1 MAITANSEPKKTI
14 KSARDNM
21 PSANIRISKTS
32 QPAPLGKQKQP
43 FKLKGRQFA
52 KNGILFG
59 VTTTP
64 VVNFCGRSFP
74 GNVSSIM

>member
-1 MAITANSEPKKTI
+1 M
-14 KSARDNM
+14 KSDWDNM

-43 FKLKGRQFA
+43 FKPKGRQFA
-52 KNGILFG
+52 ANGILFG